1 MDMGNPGI
9 IANISLQVSSDPAA
23 IPVRLL
29 PWLNMMPGSKKR
41 IAKVPPMDE
50 VDPSLRF
57 FLKQNPEV
65 SRNVATEAIKIKR
78 RIQASFI
85 RDHPTY
91 DRSVLVFWQGNPI
104 RQFCQRL
111 TTPAYG
117 ERLFG
122 SPPMPAFRL
131 CFDAA
136 IGLTVIASIAV
147 AATATPAYRTAYYA
161 DDETLTLFTWFNL
174 FDTAVA
180 AVFSVEATIKIIADG
195 LFFTPT
201 GYLKAPRNLIDLF
214 ALFSIIANTAT
225 ALSISGTNSRF
236 VRSLMAFKVIRLIT
250 ISNTLRTIA
259 YEVIWL
265 SIGGLLDASVLIVLW
280 LLPFA
285 TWMTLLFRNQLY
297 SCNNPE
303 ASGINDCYGEF
314 WTTPVS
320 EELPAYLVPASW
332 SNPDP
337 AGSSWSFD
345 NFRSSFLILFEIIS
359 LEGWT
364 DVLHSLVDI
373 QGEGKQPSNQASP
386 HNAIPI
392 FIFQLIG
399 AAVLLSIFLT

>member
-1 MDMGNPGI
+1 MLPGRKQRI
-9 IANISLQVSSDPAA
+9 TRAPPTTDIDPILQ
-23 IPVRLL
+23 
-29 PWLNMMPGSKKR
+29 
-41 IAKVPPMDE
+41 
-50 VDPSLRF
+50 F
-57 FLKQNPEV
+57 FLKRNPEV
-65 SRNVATEAIKIKR
+65 SRDVATEAIKIKR

-91 DRSVLVFWQGNPI
+91 DRSVFMFWQANPA
-104 RQFCQRL
+104 RKFCQRL
-111 TTPAYG
+111 TAPAYG

-122 SPPMPAFRL
+122 LQPILAFQL
-131 CFDAA
+131 CFNVV
-136 IGLTVIASIAV
+136 IGMTVIASIAV
-147 AATATPAYRTAYYA
+147 AAVATPGYRTAYYE
-161 DDETLTLFTWFNL
+161 DDQTLTLFTWFNL

-180 AVFSVEATIKIIADG
+180 AVFSIEATIKIIADG

-201 GYLKAPRNLIDLF
+201 GYLKAPRNVIDLF
-214 ALFSIIANTAT
+214 VLFSVIANTAT

-265 SIGGLLDASVLIVLW
+265 SIAGLFDASVLIVLW

-285 TWMTLLFRNQLY
+285 SWMTILFRNQLY

-303 ASGINDCYGEF
+303 AGGISDCYGEF
-314 WTTPVS
+314 WATPIS
-320 EELPAYLVPASW
+320 EELSPYLVPASW

-364 DVLHSLVDI
+364 DVLHSLIDI
-373 QGEGKQPSNQASP
+373 QGEGKQPSNQSSP